1 MLGARAR
8 GPRVVRVF
16 QNSVAGSGMPV
27 RCLGGRLRQTTFSAW
42 AGGAASLLAAIKL
55 CPFIGGGE
63 RLLLPIRKVIA
74 QDCGALDA
82 AVPAWRDPVSLLDR
96 IERGRGIFRAQVGPT
111 QNVENPGFQVVFGNR
126 PCVMRRLVGPARG
139 QRVAR
144 LRQAG
149 WSVHCCRQRRS
160 SDAPP
165 ATDRAARAPQGC
177 LGARQGASPGLQVV
191 R

>member
-8 GPRVVRVF
+8 GPCVVRVF

-42 AGGAASLLAAIKL
+42 AGGAAILLAAIKL

-82 AVPAWRDPVSLLDR
+82 AVLAWRDPVSLLDR
-96 IERGRGIFRAQVGPT
+96 IERGRGIVRAQMRPT

-144 LRQAG
+144 RFGKPDDLFIAVGSGEAAMRRQPQIERL
-149 WSVHCCRQRRS
+149 VRRRGVLERGKV
-160 SDAPP
+160 P
-165 ATDRAARAPQGC
+165 R
-177 LGARQGASPGLQVV
+177 LVFK
-191 R
+191 